1 MSEKPI
7 TIRIPGE
14 DAALIEQLLVGTKN
28 IAAGISSHG
37 PLNMEKLAAML
48 LEDVALAVRRP
59 GSWEG
64 SNMLTVLHSHGYQ
77 DI

>member
-1 MSEKPI
+1 MAEKTI

-14 DAALIEQLLVGTKN
+14 DAALIEQFLATTKKTKFC
-28 IAAGISSHG
+28 SHG
-37 PLNMEKLAAML
+37 PLNMEELTSML
-48 LEDVALAVRRP
+48 LEDVAFAVRRP